1 MQAPVAAT
9 RASSESKTA
18 FFSRR
23 AGLEKN
29 PSTAFITA
37 LICWQPDGTPVT
49 ITEAA
54 DLPILGNGPLWQP
67 ADGWPAVSA
76 NASISIDVTR
86 EYDASVNPA
95 IRRLALDLVK
105 QSCDGL
111 EIGPLGGVR
120 TFLEA
125 IPREPARRLK
135 YWKGAALTCRTE
147 RRHGAG
153 SR

>member
-1 MQAPVAAT
+1 M
-9 RASSESKTA
+9 
-18 FFSRR
+18 
-23 AGLEKN
+23 
-29 PSTAFITA
+29 
-37 LICWQPDGTPVT
+37 
-49 ITEAA
+49 
-54 DLPILGNGPLWQP
+54 
-67 ADGWPAVSA
+67 
-76 NASISIDVTR
+76 TR